1 MNPPFAG
8 TKRGLQSGPGPVH
21 REGCAYSGGVVLIE
35 VFALKLDDISDQQ
48 FSIRIGHPEEVAME
62 SIRVERVGD
71 GIHTQYLKVRLKEH
85 LAGKEQG
92 AGENGVHLEGLAQRD
107 TDAAGT
113 QIHCFLDELVL
124 RSICLRL
131 KTDGERDSDAIIF
144 TTIAR

>member
-21 REGCAYSGGVVLIE
+21 YEGCAYSGGIVLIE
-35 VFALKLDDISDQQ
+35 VFALKLDDMSDQQ
-48 FSIRIGHPEEVAME
+48 FLIRSGHPDEAAMEAIRI
-62 SIRVERVGD
+62 ERVGD

-92 AGENGVHLEGLAQRD
+92 AGENGIHLEGLVQH
-107 TDAAGT
+107 DADAPGT

-124 RSICLRL
+124 GSIRLRL

>member
-8 TKRGLQSGPGPVH
+8 TKRGHQSGPGPVH

-35 VFALKLDDISDQQ
+35 VFALKLDDMSGQQ
-48 FSIRIGHPEEVAME
+48 FSIRIGHPDEVAME

-71 GIHTQYLKVRLKEH
+71 GIHTQYLKVGLKEH

-92 AGENGVHLEGLAQRD
+92 AGENGVHLEALVQRD
-107 TDAAGT
+107 ADPAGT

-124 RSICLRL
+124 GGI
-131 KTDGERDSDAIIF
+131 
-144 TTIAR
+144 